1 MKAYGPTTCL
11 AAGAE
16 RGVCILWNITGD
28 SWRERRTAAVLPRP
42 YRRCCINADHRGGGG
57 GGGEG
62 RWGVSGV
69 RSCDFFFL
77 SFFFFFTPSA
87 RYRKHEALS
96 IGAQH

>member
-62 RWGVSGV
+62 RWGSLGSGRV
-69 RSCDFFFL
+69 IFSFFL
-77 SFFFFFTPSA
+77 FFFF
-87 RYRKHEALS
+87 YS
-96 IGAQH
+96 ISQIP